1 MPHPRKRFGQHW
13 LKDPAV
19 HRAMV
24 VAAGLTADRSD
35 PPPVLEIGPGT
46 GRLTQYLLKT
56 GSPVYAV
63 ELDRD
68 LCRLLTKRFSDQPH
82 FYLIEG
88 DFLKLSIPESVHT
101 IVGNIPYNITS
112 PILQKVLGSPHQPV
126 SQFEQIILLV
136 QKELAERLQAA
147 PNTKA
152 YGAMTLRT
160 QYLADCEIL
169 KSVPRQAFTP
179 PPKVDSAIIR
189 LRPRPYAH
197 PPQDPKW
204 FGQIVQQGFSTR
216 RKTLANTLQS
226 LVDKTQ
232 VMKCLELLGWDP
244 GLRGET
250 LDLNQWIQLS
260 DRLLPHRLQPLQALQ
275 SDSES
280 EQPEPE
286 GQDPQDRFGS
296 GPKPRHLS

>member
-1 MPHPRKRFGQHW
+1 MPRPRKRFGQHW

-24 VAAGLTADRSD
+24 AAAGLTAARPD
-35 PPPVLEIGPGT
+35 PQPVLEIGPGT

-68 LCRLLTKRFSDQPH
+68 LCRLLTKRFADQPH

-88 DFLKLSIPESVHT
+88 DFLKLPIPESVHT

-136 QKELAERLQAA
+136 QKELADRLQAA

-152 YGAMTLRT
+152 YGAMSIRT

-197 PPQDPKW
+197 HPQDPKW

-232 VMKCLELLGWDP
+232 VMKCLEHLGWDP
-244 GLRGET
+244 ALRGET

-260 DRLLPHRLQPLQALQ
+260 DRLLPYRCQPLQPH
-275 SDSES
+275 SES
-280 EQPEPE
+280 D
-286 GQDPQDRFGS
+286 QDQQDRS
-296 GPKPRHLS
+296 DLDPEQSPEQSCLP